1 MHHHYCCYHH
11 SDKMMRME
19 MMNDGDFCYDDENG
33 DNERNVSDMMVNMIM
48 MMKMVKAVVSRFLPK
63 ECYNH
68 HRL

>member
-1 MHHHYCCYHH
+1 
-11 SDKMMRME
+11 
-19 MMNDGDFCYDDENG
+19 MMNEGDFCYDDENG

-63 ECYNH
+63 GCYSY